1 MVVHDVVT
9 AVIYAELSSA
19 VYKFQIKHIYCLAK
33 LIMVAQIVTAV
44 NYVGLSSA
52 QY

>member
-1 MVVHDVVT
+1 MLVT
-9 AVIYAELSSA
+9 AVKYAELSSA
-19 VYKFQIKHIYCLAK
+19 VYKLQIKHIYCLAK
-33 LIMVAQIVTAV
+33 LMVAQIVTAV